1 MSHLLED
8 RYGKSCIRLMKVI
21 RDDRGHRLMDWT
33 LNILFRGD
41 FESCF
46 VRGDNSKI
54 LPTDTMKNTVYS
66 LARVSTAT
74 CMEEFGLELTNY
86 FLNGNPQVTE
96 VSVEIDER
104 AWRHAMIDQL
114 EHPTTFLQ
122 DNQEVQSSCIV
133 QQRGMAAEVNSGLKH
148 LVILKTANSKFE
160 GFIKD
165 RLTTLREADDRLF
178 GTEITCKWRYEVSEK
193 AAFETDRREIR
204 RVIISAF
211 AEHNSLSVQHT
222 LYAVADAILSRNS
235 TVREITIAM
244 PNRHCLLVDL
254 APFGQDNPNVIFVP
268 TDEPHGYIEAT
279 LRR

>member
-1 MSHLLED
+1 
-8 RYGKSCIRLMKVI
+8 
-21 RDDRGHRLMDWT
+21 MDWT

-46 VRGDNSKI
+46 ARGDNSQI

-66 LARVSTAT
+66 LARMSTAT

-122 DNQEVQSSCIV
+122 DNQEVQSSYIV
-133 QQRGMAAEVNSGLKH
+133 QQRGMAAEVNGGLKH

-178 GTEITCKWRYEVSEK
+178 GTEITCKWRYEFSQK

-204 RVIISAF
+204 RVLITAF
-211 AEHNSLSVQHT
+211 AEHDSLSVQHT

-235 TVREITIAM
+235 MVKEITIAM